1 MTPACPS
8 ISWKCGAC
16 FLCVLWFV
24 GVGFAGATS
33 TLPKT
38 FNVPA
43 NTADKSLKQFSEQ
56 AGLEVV
62 FSTRVTREVVTK
74 PVKGDMTGRQAPDA
88 MLAGTGLIVIQDA
101 KTGAFTYNYTDHWL
115 VTDSPTPVLRIYQGE
130 LETVMLN
137 FSYRIRRGATF
148 SVDVTNVLGEGRS
161 RYQSIPS
168 QTRQIWAP
176 NTTINFGLSG
186 SF

>member
-1 MTPACPS
+1 MTPACRS

-74 PVKGDMTGRQAPDA
+74 PVKGDMTGRQALDA

-101 KTGAFTYNYTDHWL
+101 KTGAFTVSLDPQGQKA
-115 VTDSPTPVLRIYQGE
+115 PT
-130 LETVMLN
+130 T
-137 FSYRIRRGATF
+137 A
-148 SVDVTNVLGEGRS
+148 NVRPDDAKKDRS
-161 RYQSIPS
+161 D
-168 QTRQIWAP
+168 P
-176 NTTINFGLSG
+176 NSE
-186 SF
+186 SAAKKKR